1 MSSRADRDEI
11 GVGVVGLGLMG
22 RTHIRAY
29 NDARKAGFNCRLV
42 AVCDRNP
49 AKLEGHARAGG
60 NLPDEARARQ
70 LFDPKHVHATSDLA
84 EFLADERVEL
94 VSVCTYTPSHVDI
107 ARAALAAGKHVIVEK
122 PVSLEPKLVRDL
134 DRAAARAGRLCM
146 PAMCIRF
153 WPGWSWLKDKI
164 DGRDFGAVKSAV
176 FQRLASPPYW
186 ARTFY
191 SNPRQS
197 GAALFDLHIHD
208 ADFVRFCFG
217 APKSVFSSGSIDH
230 MTTHY
235 RFARG
240 PAHVV
245 AEGGWDHSPGFN
257 FRMRYLVV
265 FERAT
270 AEYDLAREPVLTL
283 TRGGRVETVK
293 LEAATGY
300 DFEVR
305 HMLESLRAKRPEL
318 VATLEDAAE
327 VARCLQAERKSI
339 ESGKVVVL

>member
-1 MSSRADRDEI
+1 
-11 GVGVVGLGLMG
+11 LMG

-29 NDARKAGFNCRLV
+29 NDARKAGFDCRLV

-49 AKLEGHARAGG
+49 SKLEGHARAGG

-70 LFDPKHVHATSDLA
+70 LFDPKHVHTTTDLD
-84 EFLADERVEL
+84 ELLADERVEL
-94 VSVCTYTPSHVDI
+94 VSVCTYTPTHVDI
-107 ARAALAAGKHVIVEK
+107 ARAALEAGKHVVVEK
-122 PVSLEPKLVRDL
+122 PVSLDPKLVRDL
-134 DRAAARAGRLCM
+134 DRAAERADRLCM

-153 WPGWSWLKDKI
+153 WPGWSWLAEKI
-164 DGRDFGAVKSAV
+164 DSRAFGAVKSAV

-186 ARTFY
+186 ARSFY
-191 SNPRQS
+191 SNARES

-208 ADFVRFCFG
+208 ADFVRHCFG
-217 APKSVFSSGSIDH
+217 APKSVYSSGSIDH

-270 AEYDLAREPVLTL
+270 AEYDLARDPVLTL
-283 TRGGRVETVK
+283 TRDGRVEQVK
-293 LEAATGY
+293 LDPGPSLTGY
-300 DFEVR
+300 DIEVR
-305 HMLESLRAKRPEL
+305 HVLESIRAKRPKL
-318 VATLEDAAE
+318 RATLDDAAE
-327 VARCLQAERKSI
+327 VARCLQAEHKSI
-339 ESGKVVVL
+339 ESGKVIAL